1 MRGSTCRRSLAV
13 TNRPGR
19 PRCAISASAH
29 LRSTSAVGPERPEE
43 PVTATTVP
51 WSRPAHRERLVQR
64 MSTEP
69 TPSDRLIDPELL
81 WAKSTAL
88 REQIRTV
95 NDKLLA
101 DRMCRL
107 ADDIAE
113 LAVEVRLA
121 AIVEAARR

>member
-1 MRGSTCRRSLAV
+1 
-13 TNRPGR
+13 
-19 PRCAISASAH
+19 
-29 LRSTSAVGPERPEE
+29 
-43 PVTATTVP
+43 
-51 WSRPAHRERLVQR
+51 

-95 NDKLLA
+95 NDKLLV

-113 LAVEVRLA
+113 LAMEVRLA